1 MKSKAFGTSPP
12 GLNFEDKLLGGQ
24 EMFKDITKR
33 KGIILCGIL
42 VFSAFG
48 AVARAAEI
56 KIGYVDMQRAL
67 NESEAG
73 KEAKVVM
80 ETEYKTIQ
88 TEIAQ
93 RERELQTL
101 QETLQRQGMM
111 LSEKGRKEKEREYQN
126 RLKEY
131 KRWREDRLGGL
142 KQKER
147 DFTKATLGGLAA
159 VVTKLG
165 EDEKFTVIL
174 EKGQAL
180 YISGTTDLTDRVI
193 TIFNSTN
200 KK

>member
-1 MKSKAFGTSPP
+1 
-12 GLNFEDKLLGGQ
+12 
-24 EMFKDITKR
+24 MFKDATKR

-42 VFSAFG
+42 IFWAFG
-48 AVARAAEI
+48 AVARAAEV

-67 NESEAG
+67 NESETG

-80 ETEYKTIQ
+80 ETEYKKIQ
-88 TEIAQ
+88 DEITQ
-93 RERELQTL
+93 REKELQTS

-111 LSEKGRKEKEREYQN
+111 LSEKGRKEKEREFQN
-126 RLKEY
+126 KMREY
-131 KRWREDRLGGL
+131 KRWREDRLSEF
-142 KQKER
+142 KQTER
-147 DFTKATLGGLAA
+147 DFTKAALRGLAA
-159 VVTKLG
+159 VVGKLG

-193 TIFNSTN
+193 NIFNSTN

>member
-1 MKSKAFGTSPP
+1 
-12 GLNFEDKLLGGQ
+12 
-24 EMFKDITKR
+24 MFKDITKGE
-33 KGIILCGIL
+33 GIILCGIL
-42 VFSAFG
+42 IFSAFC
-48 AVARAAEI
+48 AEARAAET

-93 RERELQTL
+93 RGRELQTL

-131 KRWREDRLGGL
+131 KRWREDRLSGF

-147 DFTKATLGGLAA
+147 DFTKATLRGLAA

-174 EKGQAL
+174 ERGQAL

-193 TIFNSTN
+193 NIFNSTN

>member
-1 MKSKAFGTSPP
+1 
-12 GLNFEDKLLGGQ
+12 
-24 EMFKDITKR
+24 MFKDIMKG

-48 AVARAAEI
+48 AVARAAEM
-56 KIGYVDMQRAL
+56 KIGYVDIQRAL

-80 ETEYKTIQ
+80 EAEYKTIQ
-88 TEIAQ
+88 TEIVQ
-93 RERELQTL
+93 REGELQTL

-147 DFTKATLGGLAA
+147 DFTKATLMGLAT
-159 VVTKLG
+159 VVKKLG

>member
-1 MKSKAFGTSPP
+1 
-12 GLNFEDKLLGGQ
+12 
-24 EMFKDITKR
+24 MFKDITKR

-142 KQKER
+142 KR
-147 DFTKATLGGLAA
+147 RRR
-159 VVTKLG
+159 
-165 EDEKFTVIL
+165 
-174 EKGQAL
+174 
-180 YISGTTDLTDRVI
+180 GTSPKPRWGV
-193 TIFNSTN
+193 
-200 KK
+200 